1 MSWAH
6 YLLQV
11 NIYLIVF
18 YGFYRFLLDKETYF
32 TLNRIYL
39 LSAGLFSLA
48 IPFLRFE
55 WFIQPVTQPVYI
67 GVEQLNDLMNQ
78 VIIADPAQD
87 RFSPGNIVVSI
98 YLTGVLFF
106 SIKFLWQLFAITKLL
121 KETNPGRAFSFLK
134 QRRVDGNLPQL
145 STIFKHEEV
154 HTRQLHSLDV
164 LLFEALAIFTWFN
177 PIIYGYKKAVKQIHE
192 YLADEAA
199 AKFQG
204 DKEEYALLLLSN
216 AFGVPS
222 STLTNS
228 FFNKSLIKKRIFM
241 LHKPR
246 SRKAA
251 VLKYG
256 LFLPLFAIALTM
268 SSATIRENKDIQA
281 IADEIP
287 LNTPMEVV
295 KEVVQ
300 ASITPPLQEVS
311 LKKDQLTLQAA
322 TAVQPGWEE
331 FYRYAKKST
340 RYPAEAREAKVQGNT
355 MIKFKVADGAVEDVA
370 VVAKLGAGC
379 DAEAMRIIVSY
390 PGYKHI
396 KAGDYTLKFTFTL
409 AETNAPKKNE
419 NIEAVKGYTALSD
432 IVIVGY
438 ETLHKDAVVVGY
450 GAAQKETEGALND
463 KAKVYDFASL
473 DKAPTY
479 NGGMTAFYAYLQKSV
494 KYPQEAKKNNVQG
507 KVFVSFIVETDGSLS
522 NVKVERSLG
531 SGTDEEALR
540 VLEESPKWIPGI
552 AKGKPVRVKYNIP
565 ISFSLGKPADQPHA
579 NPSQKQNPIGIR
591 FSDDNGKTIISG
603 AETGTLP
610 LYVIDGKITDNAD
623 TKSIDPNKIQS
634 ISVLKDAAATAIYGA
649 RGADGVI
656 IITTKGAKTLEKV
669 EVKEKKEK

>member
-32 TLNRIYL
+32 ILNRIYL

-67 GVEQLNDLMNQ
+67 GVEQLNDLMTQ
-78 VIIADPAQD
+78 VIIADTAQE

-121 KETNPGRAFSFLK
+121 KETNRGTAFSFLK

-145 STIFKHEEV
+145 PTIFKHEEV

-287 LNTPMEVV
+287 LNTPLEVV

-300 ASITPPLQEVS
+300 APVTPPVQELS

-396 KAGDYTLKFTFTL
+396 KAGDYALKFTFTL

-419 NIEAVKGYTALSD
+419 NIEALKGYTALSD
-432 IVIVGY
+432 IVI
-438 ETLHKDAVVVGY
+438 VGY
-450 GAAQKETEGALND
+450 GAAQKETEGALNE
-463 KAKVYDFASL
+463 AKVHDFVSV
-473 DKAPTY
+473 DTQPGFP
-479 NGGMTAFYAYLQKSV
+479 GGLSKFYEYLKNSV

-507 KVFVSFIVETDGSLS
+507 KVFLSFIVETDGNLS
-522 NVKVERSLG
+522 NVTVERSLG
-531 SGTDEEALR
+531 SGTDEEAVR
-540 VLEESPKWIPGI
+540 VLEESPKWIPGT

-565 ISFSLGKPADQPHA
+565 ISFTLGRPADQAHGSP
-579 NPSQKQNPIGIR
+579 NQKQNPVGIR
-591 FSDDNGKTIISG
+591 FSDENGKTITPG
-603 AETGTLP
+603 AEKRNPP
-610 LYVIDGKITDNAD
+610 LYVIDGKITDNVD
-623 TKSIDPNKIQS
+623 TKSIDPNTIQS

-656 IITTKGAKTLEKV
+656 IITSKGAKTLEKV